1 MKALLKII
9 LAIVIILIS
18 LIALLVQA
26 TPDATFMEKLISWV
40 IFGVIGIAISEFSSG
55 KKKF

>member
-1 MKALLKII
+1 MKVLLKII

-26 TPDATFMEKLISWV
+26 TPDATSMEKLISWA
-40 IFGVIGIAISEFSSG
+40 IFGVIGIAISEFFSG
-55 KKKF
+55 KK

>member
-1 MKALLKII
+1 MKVLLKII